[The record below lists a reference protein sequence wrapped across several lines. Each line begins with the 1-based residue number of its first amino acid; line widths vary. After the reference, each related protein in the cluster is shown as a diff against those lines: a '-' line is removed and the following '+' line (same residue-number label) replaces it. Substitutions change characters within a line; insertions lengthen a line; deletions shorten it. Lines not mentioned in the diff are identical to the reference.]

1 MGIHGGDIYRN
12 EVKLDFSVN
21 VNPLGTPE
29 SVVAAL
35 HGAVERCGNYPDMK
49 AEKLKRAVSSQL
61 NVPEEY
67 LLFGNGA
74 SELFMAVVHGIKP
87 EKTVIPVPSFMDMNM
102 RQKRRG
108 RDYLL

>member
-49 AEKLKRAVSSQL
+49 AEKLKRAVSLTYRKNTCCLEMEPQNCL
-61 NVPEEY
+61 W
-67 LLFGNGA
+67 
-74 SELFMAVVHGIKP
+74 
-87 EKTVIPVPSFMDMNM
+87 
-102 RQKRRG
+102 R
-108 RDYLL
+108 